1 MTPAG
6 ICDPALTVLKP
17 RKNLNNKIF
26 WINPFSIFDAIDRQ
40 ANTEER
46 STMKHFQAIFVAC
59 FVFALAACTQKNT
72 HSDQEV
78 LPEIYPGPP
87 PVALP
92 TAASEMNADS
102 ATANMS
108 ARAQSVASAKRLYGA
123 PMRQEYRENYQHIT
137 KNGVKLVKE
146 EPVSTFSIDVDTA
159 SYSNIRRM
167 LSTEGRLP
175 PTDAVRIEEMIN
187 YFDYDYPV
195 PDNLNQPFSV
205 TTEVA
210 PAPWNE
216 ELHLLRIGLKGYEP
230 EAESRPDA
238 NLVFLVDVSGSMQS
252 ANKLPLVK
260 QSLRM
265 LTKQMRK
272 TDRIALVAYAGAA
285 GIVLDSTAGDRKQ
298 KILRAIDYLEAGG
311 STHGS
316 AGIQLAYNVAQK
328 HKIEDGINRVI
339 IASDGDMNVGVT
351 RLDDLIE
358 LIEDKRK
365 SGVALT
371 TLGFGAGNY
380 NDALMEQLAD
390 AGNGNA
396 AYIDNLKEARKV
408 LITEMDS
415 TLLTIASDVKIQVEF
430 NPTHIQEYRL
440 IGYENRM
447 LDREDFTNDK
457 IDAGDIG
464 AGHTVTALYEV
475 TLTGSSAARV
485 PALRYHSNQ
494 VSREKIST
502 DELAYVKLRYKQP
515 GESKSVEVAYPI
527 GKNDIVTDFSSASED
542 FQFASTVAGFGEQLR
557 GSSYQQFATKDMLAT
572 LKKVRG
578 NDEHGYR
585 TELITLVELAD
596 SIGPLA
602 SSLK

>member
-1 MTPAG
+1 
-6 ICDPALTVLKP
+6 
-17 RKNLNNKIF
+17 
-26 WINPFSIFDAIDRQ
+26 
-40 ANTEER
+40 
-46 STMKHFQAIFVAC
+46 MKTFQTLCVAIFV
-59 FVFALAACTQKNT
+59 FTLAACTQQNT
-72 HSDQEV
+72 RSDRDALQEA
-78 LPEIYPGPP
+78 YPNPP
-87 PVALP
+87 P
-92 TAASEMNADS
+92 AAIPA
-102 ATANMS
+102 AVQLT
-108 ARAQSVASAKRLYGA
+108 
-123 PMRQEYRENYQHIT
+123 QEYRESYQQIV
-137 KNGVKLVKE
+137 KNGVKLVVE

-175 PTDAVRIEEMIN
+175 PKDAIRIEEMIN
-187 YFDYDYPV
+187 YFDYDYPT
-195 PDNLNQPFSV
+195 PDSLDQPFSV
-205 TTEVA
+205 STEVA

-230 EAESRPDA
+230 EPGARPDA

-272 TDRIALVAYAGAA
+272 SDRIALVAYAGSA
-285 GIVLDSTAGDRKQ
+285 GIVLESTAGDNKQ
-298 KILRAIDYLEAGG
+298 KILRAIDQLEAGG

-316 AGIQLAYNVAQK
+316 AGIQLAYNLAQE
-328 HKIEDGINRVI
+328 HQIDTGINRVI
-339 IASDGDMNVGVT
+339 IASDGDMNVGLT
-351 RLDDLIE
+351 NLDDLVE

-371 TLGFGAGNY
+371 TLGFGTGNY
-380 NDALMEQLAD
+380 NDAIMEQLAD

-408 LITEMDS
+408 LITELDS

-430 NPTHIQEYRL
+430 NPRYVQEYRL

-447 LDREDFTNDK
+447 LEREDFTNDK
-457 IDAGDIG
+457 VDAGEIG

-485 PALRYHSNQ
+485 PPLRYGSNKE
-494 VSREKIST
+494 VSLKDISI

-515 GESKSVEVAYPI
+515 GESNSVEVAYPI
-527 GKNDIVTDFSSASED
+527 ERDAVATDFASASEN

-557 GSSYQQFATKDMLAT
+557 GGSYQQFTTKDMLAT
-572 LKKVRG
+572 LRKVRG
-578 NDEHGYR
+578 DDEHGYR

-596 SIGPLA
+596 SIGPLV

>member
-1 MTPAG
+1 
-6 ICDPALTVLKP
+6 
-17 RKNLNNKIF
+17 
-26 WINPFSIFDAIDRQ
+26 
-40 ANTEER
+40 
-46 STMKHFQAIFVAC
+46 MKTFQTLCVAIFV
-59 FVFALAACTQKNT
+59 FTLAACTQQNT
-72 HSDQEV
+72 RSDRDALQEA
-78 LPEIYPGPP
+78 YPNPP
-87 PVALP
+87 P
-92 TAASEMNADS
+92 AAIPAAVTEMNADS
-102 ATANMS
+102 ATANM
-108 ARAQSVASAKRLYGA
+108 AVRAQSIVSAKSRRHGIQLT
-123 PMRQEYRENYQHIT
+123 QEYRESYQQIV
-137 KNGVKLVKE
+137 KNGVKLVVE

-175 PTDAVRIEEMIN
+175 PKDAIRIEEMIN
-187 YFDYDYPV
+187 YFDYDYPT
-195 PDNLNQPFSV
+195 PDSLDQPFSV
-205 TTEVA
+205 STEVA

-230 EAESRPDA
+230 EPGARPDA

-272 TDRIALVAYAGAA
+272 SDRIALVAYAGSA
-285 GIVLDSTAGDRKQ
+285 GIVLESTAGDNKQ
-298 KILRAIDYLEAGG
+298 KILRAIDQLEAGG

-316 AGIQLAYNVAQK
+316 AGIQLAYNLAQE
-328 HKIEDGINRVI
+328 HQIDNGINRVI
-339 IASDGDMNVGVT
+339 IASDGDMNVGLT
-351 RLDDLIE
+351 NLDDLVE

-371 TLGFGAGNY
+371 TLGFGTGNY
-380 NDALMEQLAD
+380 NDAIMEQLAD

-408 LITEMDS
+408 LITELDS

-430 NPTHIQEYRL
+430 NPRYVQEYRL

-447 LDREDFTNDK
+447 LEREDFTNDK
-457 IDAGDIG
+457 VDAGEIG

-485 PALRYHSNQ
+485 PPLRYGSNKE
-494 VSREKIST
+494 VSLKDISI

-515 GESKSVEVAYPI
+515 GESNSVEVAYPI
-527 GKNDIVTDFSSASED
+527 ERDAVATDFASASEN

-557 GSSYQQFATKDMLAT
+557 GGSYQQFTTKDMLAT
-572 LKKVRG
+572 LRKVRG
-578 NDEHGYR
+578 DDEHGYR

-596 SIGPLA
+596 SIGPLV